1 MMITIGLFQVKK
13 PKKQKN
19 KKRILW
25 SPLTIII
32 KKPRCLPAFPSN
44 KSDCCVLPSH
54 WWGIWLT
61 EFSCGMHAVLSATL
75 LSAGSFYVMHE
86 ATLRN
91 IRQLY
96 MWQHCTG
103 LVRKAFD
110 CVCMPISL
118 KLFSLL
124 NRCTYCVHVL
134 QILLVVCQLHA
145 VQLLI
150 KKVFS
155 ACVITKLAWS
165 VVIESGLKLSQGYT
179 VSLYKLN

>member
-1 MMITIGLFQVKK
+1 MHLI
-13 PKKQKN
+13 
-19 KKRILW
+19 ILC

-32 KKPRCLPAFPSN
+32 KKHRCLPAFPSN
-44 KSDCCVLPSH
+44 KSGCCVLPAH
-54 WWGIWLT
+54 WWGIWLA
-61 EFSCGMHAVLSATL
+61 EFSWGMHAFFLSATL
-75 LSAGSFYVMHE
+75 LSAGPFYVLHE
-86 ATLRN
+86 AMLRK

-96 MWQHCTG
+96 TWQHCTFSG
-103 LVRKAFD
+103 LVSKAFD

-165 VVIESGLKLSQGYT
+165 AVIESGLKLSQGYT